1 MVWSRQLFFSQGETR
16 RAEELVLLLASLWE
30 EHSERES
37 GCLCVGESGLRQF
50 GKEEVVKEERRG
62 EKVKKGFGRKMVFQL
77 PQTSICDDDVLLTSV
92 GR

>member
-1 MVWSRQLFFSQGETR
+1 MVWRGQLFLSQGGTR

-50 GKEEVVKEERRG
+50 GKEEVVREERRG
-62 EKVKKGFGRKMVFQL
+62 
-77 PQTSICDDDVLLTSV
+77 S
-92 GR
+92 

>member
-1 MVWSRQLFFSQGETR
+1 MFVCR
-16 RAEELVLLLASLWE
+16 
-30 EHSERES
+30 
-37 GCLCVGESGLRQF
+37 GESRLRQF